1 MSLSFECIWYLK
13 SDLYATDGKWS
24 IELLILS
31 NCYHPLIGKA
41 PCIHT
46 EQSLELMFVL
56 VRAISDTSAGN
67 QFV

>member
-1 MSLSFECIWYLK
+1 MYLE
-13 SDLYATDGKWS
+13 SDLYATDDKSS
-24 IELLILS
+24 IELLIFI
-31 NCYHPLIGKA
+31 NRYHPLVGKA

-46 EQSLELMFVL
+46 GQSLELMFVL